1 MNESITRADAGTE
14 LTLAEARAQLAKARG
29 RQYWRSLEDLAA
41 SDRFARMMEREMPRH
56 AAAVAEWDPIDRR
69 DFIRL
74 MGASMALAGLT
85 ACTKQHPEK
94 IVPYVIPPEELVPGK
109 PLFYATAA
117 PHAGY
122 GIGVLAESHEGRPTK
137 IEGNPKHA
145 ASLGGTDLFAQT
157 SILDLYDPDRSQVF
171 LNHGRVST
179 WDAFVRDMEQALV
192 PLQLGRG
199 LGLRIL
205 TDTVTSPTLAALLGQ
220 VLERFP
226 EARWHQ
232 YDPLHDD
239 SAVAGVKLACGEVVG
254 LRYDFGKAKVVVSLD
269 GDFLGRGPGRVRYAH
284 DFAAGRN
291 VVAGP
296 AEMNRL
302 YAVESTP
309 TLTGASADHR
319 LIVRPSQVEQVARA
333 VARGLGIDAKVA
345 EGPQPWDAW
354 VESLVR
360 DLKRHRGQCIVV
372 AGEQQP
378 PVVHALALAIQDA
391 LDCLGKTV
399 FAIEPVE
406 AQPALH
412 QESIKDLAAAMD
424 AGQVQVLVMLGG
436 NPVYQAPADTRFAEA
451 LAKVKL
457 SVHVGPYEDE
467 TSRLCHWHIPEAHY
481 LETWGDIR
489 AYDGTVSIQQP
500 LIEPLYSGKSLLEVA
515 SVLVGRTARKSL
527 DVVQDYWKERLGKP
541 ADFDVQ
547 WRRWLHEGTVP
558 GTAAAPK
565 SITLKSGLASGEA
578 TVPALTARDLEVVF
592 QPDASVWDG
601 RYANNAWLQEIPR
614 PLTKVVWDNV
624 ILLAPQTAAY
634 RRLKNGF
641 LLELNL
647 EGRQVAGPVFI
658 VPGHPEEVATVYLG
672 GGRTAAGRVGN
683 GTGFNAFAIRS
694 TRTPWIGVAEGRDT
708 GANREV
714 VTTQE
719 HNSLEGRHH
728 YRTASLAEYQR
739 DPGFVRH
746 HDEFGATPITIMPG
760 HPEIYKQGNQWG
772 MVINLNACTGC
783 NACLAACQA
792 ENNIPVVGKEQV
804 GKGREMH
811 WIRVDRYYAGDPAQP
826 DTYLQ
831 PLTCMHCENAPCEA
845 VCPVAA
851 TTHSNDGLNQMVY
864 NRCVGT
870 RYCSNNCPYKVRRFN
885 FLKFAD
891 HTTPSLK
898 LQRNPDVTVRSR
910 GVMEKCTFCVQRI
923 SEARIEA
930 KKQGRLVAE
939 GEVVTACQ
947 QACPTKAIVF
957 GDINNPDSAVSA
969 YRQSPLNYGM
979 LVELNTRPRTTY
991 LARVTNPNPEL
1002 APAGGDH
1009 KDSHGH
1015 S

>member
-1 MNESITRADAGTE
+1 MNPISSRAVAGTE
-14 LTLAEARAQLAKARG
+14 LTLAQARAQLANARG
-29 RQYWRSLEDLAA
+29 RQYWRSLEQLA
-41 SDRFARMMEREMPRH
+41 STDQFARMLEKEMPRQ
-56 AAAVAEWDPIDRR
+56 AAVVAEWDPIDRR

-94 IVPYVIPPEELVPGK
+94 IVPYVMPPEEMVPGT
-109 PLFYATAA
+109 PMFYATAA

-122 GIGVLAESHEGRPTK
+122 GLGVLAESHDGRPTK
-137 IEGNPKHA
+137 LEGNPKHP
-145 ASLGGTDLFAQT
+145 ASLGGTDVFAQT

-171 LNHGRVST
+171 LNRGRVST
-179 WDAFVRDMEQALV
+179 WDIFARDVEQALV
-192 PLQLGRG
+192 PLQLARG
-199 LGLRIL
+199 AGLRIL
-205 TDTVTSPTLAALLGQ
+205 TETVTSPALADVMAQ

-232 YDPLHDD
+232 YEPLHDD
-239 SAVAGVKLACGEVVG
+239 HGLKGAQLAIGEAVG
-254 LRYDFGKAKVVVSLD
+254 LRYDFSKAKVILSLD
-269 GDFLGRGPGRVRYAH
+269 ADFLGRGPGRVRYAH
-284 DFAAGRN
+284 DFAAGRAVEN
-291 VVAGP
+291 GGAD
-296 AEMNRL
+296 MNRL
-302 YAVESTP
+302 YAVECTP
-309 TLTGASADHR
+309 TLTGAMADGR
-319 LIVRPSQVEQVARA
+319 VVVRPSQVELVARA
-333 VARGLGIDAKVA
+333 LARGLGIDAKLP
-345 EGPQPWDAW
+345 EGHLPWEAW
-354 VESLVR
+354 IEAVVR
-360 DLKRHRGQCIVV
+360 DLKRHRGAGLVV

-378 PVVHALALAIQDA
+378 PVVHALALAINDA
-391 LDCLGKTV
+391 LGCVGKTV

-406 AQPALH
+406 ARPASH
-412 QESIKDLAAAMD
+412 VESIKELGSAMQ

-436 NPVYQAPADTRFAEA
+436 NPAYTAPADVPFAEA
-451 LAKVKL
+451 LKKVNL
-457 SVHVGPYEDE
+457 AIHVAGVEDE

-489 AYDGTVSIQQP
+489 SFDGTVSIQQP

-515 SVLVGRTARKSL
+515 SVLLGRSARKSL
-527 DVVQDYWKERLGKP
+527 DVVQDYWKNRLGKP
-541 ADFDVQ
+541 ADFDLQ
-547 WRRWLHEGTVP
+547 WRRWLHEGAVP
-558 GTAAAPK
+558 GTEAPVKAVSIQTGFASAAPVVPE
-565 SITLKSGLASGEA
+565 L
-578 TVPALTARDLEVVF
+578 TVSDLEVVF
-592 QPDASVWDG
+592 QPDASMWDG

-614 PLTKVVWDNV
+614 PLTKIVWDNV
-624 ILLAPQTAAY
+624 VLLAPQTAAF

-641 LLELNL
+641 LIELQL
-647 EGRQVAGPVFI
+647 EGRSVQAPVFI
-658 VPGHPEEVATVYLG
+658 VPGHPEDTATVYVG
-672 GGRTAAGRVGN
+672 GGRTAAGRVGD

-694 TRTPWIGVAEGRDT
+694 TATPWIGVLQARDV
-708 GANREV
+708 GANHEV

-719 HNSLEGRHH
+719 HSGMAGRHH
-728 YRTASLAEYQR
+728 YRTATVAEYQHEP
-739 DPGFVRH
+739 DFVKH
-746 HDEFGATPITIMPG
+746 GDEFGAVPITIMPG
-760 HPEIYKQGNQWG
+760 YPEIYSQGNQWG
-772 MVINLNACTGC
+772 MVINLNACIGC

-811 WIRVDRYYAGDPAQP
+811 WIRVDRYYSGDPASP

-831 PLTCMHCENAPCEA
+831 PVTCMQCENAPCEA

-851 TTHSNDGLNQMVY
+851 TTHSNDGLNQMIY

-898 LQRNPDVTVRSR
+898 LQRNPDVTVRAR
-910 GVMEKCTFCVQRI
+910 GVMEKCTYCVQRI
-923 SEARIEA
+923 SKARIEA

-957 GDINNPDSAVSA
+957 GDINNPDSAVS
-969 YRQSPLNYGM
+969 RQRKSTLNYGV

-1002 APAGGDH
+1002 APAAAPST
-1009 KDSHGH
+1009 SHGH